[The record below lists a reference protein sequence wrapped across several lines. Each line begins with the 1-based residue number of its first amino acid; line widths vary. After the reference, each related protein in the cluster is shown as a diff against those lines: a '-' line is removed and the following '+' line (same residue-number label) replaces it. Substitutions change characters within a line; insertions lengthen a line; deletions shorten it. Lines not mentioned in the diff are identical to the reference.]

1 MCTYLKY
8 CIYCIYF
15 VYGISPLVDY
25 QPLTGRVA
33 TWLPRDLTSSNIFL
47 LLRDPTVWPDVNPIS
62 QYQHINLGYPV
73 GYWIFMN
80 LPDIYI
86 NCWLVHWSLRRP
98 KVTSRPSSSDFGRSN
113 LAHWLNLA
121 QRSRGTAKRKWPA
134 SDLPVTCQSLGF
146 SHQVLSCFLGKL

>member
-1 MCTYLKY
+1 MCTYLICVHIKY

-15 VYGISPLVDY
+15 VYGMSPLVDC

-47 LLRDPTVWPDVNPIS
+47 LLRDPTVWPDINPIS
-62 QYQHINLGYPV
+62 QYQHINLRYPV

-80 LPDIYI
+80 LPDIHI
-86 NCWLVHWSLRRP
+86 NCWLIHWSLRP
-98 KVTSRPSSSDFGRSN
+98 SRSDFGRNN

-134 SDLPVTCQSLGF
+134 SDLPKFGLFTSGF
-146 SHQVLSCFLGKL
+146 IMLSG